1 MKLNGGLGTAVSF
14 VCRTGTKII
23 LIYFLEPE
31 LEVFHKSKEL
41 SNIDLYL
48 FELKE
53 LKIIVKCILYLKH
66 DKFVET
72 KRNNKEMT
80 SVGSGGHK
88 NPQAIIREVLR
99 VKKPNSQIIK

>member
-1 MKLNGGLGTAVSF
+1 
-14 VCRTGTKII
+14 VCGFGTKII

-31 LEVFHKSKEL
+31 LEGFHKSKEPP
-41 SNIDLYL
+41 NIDLYL

-53 LKIIVKCILYLKH
+53 LKIFVKCILYLKH
-66 DKFVET
+66 NKFVGT

-99 VKKPNSQIIK
+99 VKKPNSQSNNQL